1 MGTIQKI
8 PFPYLIDHN
17 SKLSN
22 KPHVVIFFSTDFFNL
37 PADSNRN
44 LFIERTNQALEYIR
58 TQFPG
63 RTLLYQVHPNEHDE
77 RKYLDLTG
85 FTIGEPTIA
94 EVLLLERS
102 EEIEYVFSIN
112 SWASAS
118 AYLMG
123 LQAAVL
129 FDAFT
134 GALSEETMKGTRG
147 YYAGFPNSFFIR
159 SFDSLAPKQEF
170 SVSQKIERASLSVIA
185 QAVGKPTTVW
195 VVANEP
201 STALRAAIIIRHL
214 RQRGLTARANLIQL
228 EHRRWKLIIPRDG
241 IFSVFDEWYTVP
253 YVWYSAQPRT
263 IFKAFRTASAIR
275 KLSIKPKDV
284 LISSAHPYF
293 HENCLLSYH
302 QGVRKILFMENRFYH
317 FIYGGGA
324 DALSQNEFHTPFG
337 ARLFN
342 LVLEPLLGLYRT
354 VYRQYADGRVLNIHR
369 YRLSLENIYSSVFV
383 FRSSIACRE

>member
-1 MGTIQKI
+1 MGTIQRI
-8 PFPYLIDHN
+8 PFPYLINHN

-37 PADSNRN
+37 PADSNRD
-44 LFIERTNQALEYIR
+44 LFIERTNQVLEYIR

-63 RTLLYQVHPNEHDE
+63 RTLLYQAHPNEHDE
-77 RKYLDLTG
+77 QKYLDLTG

-94 EVLLLERS
+94 EVLLWEHS

-147 YYAGFPNSFFIR
+147 YYARFPDSFFIR
-159 SFDSLAPKQEF
+159 SFDSLVPKQEF
-170 SVSQKIERASLSVIA
+170 SVSQEIERASFSVIE
-185 QAVGKPTTVW
+185 QAVGTPPTLW
-195 VVANEP
+195 VIANEP

-214 RQRGLTARANLIQL
+214 RRSNPTLRAVLL
-228 EHRRWKLIIPRDG
+228 KLHHRRWNLVSLSQG
-241 IFSVFDEWYTVP
+241 IFSEFDEQRDIP
-253 YVWYSAQPRT
+253 RVWYSVRPA
-263 IFKAFRTASAIR
+263 KVWNAIQVALAMR
-275 KLSIKPKDV
+275 RIPLMRGDV
-284 LISSAHPYF
+284 LISFAHPYF

-302 QGVRKILFMENRFYH
+302 RGVKKILCMESRWYNFTYD
-317 FIYGGGA
+317 GE
-324 DALSQNEFHTPFG
+324 ALHLRQEEFFTPFST
-337 ARLFN
+337 RLFN
-342 LVLEPLLGLYRT
+342 LVLEPLLGLYKT
-354 VYRQYADGRVLNIHR
+354 IYKQYADGRVLNIHR
-369 YRLSLENIYSSVFV
+369 YRHSLEEVYDSVFI
-383 FRSSIACRE
+383 F

>member
-185 QAVGKPTTVW
+185 QAVGTPPTLW
-195 VVANEP
+195 VIANEP

-214 RQRGLTARANLIQL
+214 RRTNPTLRTVLL
-228 EHRRWKLIIPRDG
+228 KLHHRRWNLVSLSEG
-241 IFSVFDEWYTVP
+241 IFSEFDEERDIP
-253 YVWYSAQPRT
+253 YIWYSAYPSKF
-263 IFKAFRTASAIR
+263 IDAMRTAR
-275 KLSIKPKDV
+275 LIKALPLKTEDV
-284 LISSAHPYF
+284 IMSFAHPYF
-293 HENCLLSYH
+293 HENCFLSYH
-302 QGVRKILFMENRFYH
+302 QGVRKILFIESRWYNFT
-317 FIYGGGA
+317 YGGE
-324 DALSQNEFHTPFG
+324 ALHLKQEEFFTPFG

-342 LVLEPLLGLYRT
+342 LILEPLLGLHRS

-369 YRLSLENIYSSVFV
+369 YRRSLEEIYDSIFV
-383 FRSSIACRE
+383 F